1 MQKAVFVIVFALCCL
16 IAILFAK
23 QTGFLLVLVIGELLA
38 IFIVVELLYRTVPF
52 ALFNASRDN
61 CFRVDGTLSRRRK
74 CLERKAALKVYNN
87 LLAVTALLAMAG
99 NLMALWIDAS
109 ILPLP
114 LASETVSLFS
124 PDLHAWRDRIADANL
139 ENVYS
144 NWRNSG
150 PVGFEAT
157 IEPNFVKTTFPIIL
171 GIASFWLVCGTIL
184 ILKMYRFSLSQ
195 FELGIRMRNKEYV
208 DQDIGLFQSHEDYA
222 DAQPDGF
229 GFEGISV

>member
-1 MQKAVFVIVFALCCL
+1 MQKTVFVVVFALCYL

-23 QTGFLLVLVIGELLA
+23 QTGFLFVLVISELLV
-38 IFIVVELLYRTVPF
+38 IFIVTDLLYRNVPF

-74 CLERKAALKVYNN
+74 WLERKAALKVYTN
-87 LLAVTALLAMAG
+87 LLFVTALVAIAG

-124 PDLHAWRDRIADANL
+124 TDLNAWRDRIADANL
-139 ENVYS
+139 ENIYS

-150 PVGFEAT
+150 PVGSEAT
-157 IEPNFVKTTFPIIL
+157 IEPNFVKTTFPTIL
-171 GIASFWLVCGTIL
+171 GIALFWLVCGTIL
-184 ILKMYRFSLSQ
+184 MLKIYRFSLSQ

-208 DQDIGLFQSHEDYA
+208 DRDIGLFQSHEDYA
-222 DAQPDGF
+222 GAQPDGF
-229 GFEGISV
+229 GVEGISV